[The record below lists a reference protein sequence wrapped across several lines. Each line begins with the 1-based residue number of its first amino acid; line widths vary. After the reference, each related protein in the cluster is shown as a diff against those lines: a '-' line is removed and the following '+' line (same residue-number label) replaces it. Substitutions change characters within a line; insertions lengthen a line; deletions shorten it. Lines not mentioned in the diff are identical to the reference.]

1 MGEKVD
7 YERRRGVIRADSSRA
22 HVGFQN
28 EGVVKRLSM
37 THGKFKI
44 HEKDSLLQKDEESKD
59 DNKKLLR
66 DHNLARFVDRNTN
79 LVSQGR
85 SSI

>member
-1 MGEKVD
+1 M
-7 YERRRGVIRADSSRA
+7 RADSSRA

-37 THGKFKI
+37 THGKFKV
-44 HEKDSLLQKDEESKD
+44 HEKDSFLQKDGGYKD

-79 LVSQGR
+79 LMSPGR